1 MASIGQKSTTTSS
14 INAPSASEIISIAGA
29 GNQIIKEDNMMMTD
43 NAKVVTGNNYE
54 LGLGSTLTD
63 YGGIGGDLV
72 SGTKAGGDIIDG
84 IKLESGSSFY
94 VTDMSDN
101 TQGLL
106 SQAMNMVSLN
116 ANNYMAFAAG
126 RDPNAAL
133 ADQSNEIYARTAGV
147 SAAWSGVSKVFTPAR
162 IAAAAA
168 AVFGI
173 WWLLK
178 GRGK

>member
-1 MASIGQKSTTTSS
+1 MYKSSASASIDAPTAGEILS
-14 INAPSASEIISIAGA
+14 IVGSN
-29 GNQIIKEDNMMMTD
+29 NQIIKEDNMMMTD
-43 NAKVVTGNNYE
+43 NAKVV
-54 LGLGSTLTD
+54 
-63 YGGIGGDLV
+63 GGDNLELAMGATLYQLAENSQV
-72 SGTKAGGDIIDG
+72 GGMRIGD
-84 IKLESGSSFY
+84 GSSYY

-147 SAAWSGVSKVFTPAR
+147 SAAWSGASKVFTPAR

-178 GRGK
+178 GQGKK